1 MGVEV
6 HLAVGRVDEAVQAL
20 PSMLIGQLGG
30 DDDEVL
36 AVSVESVQLNT
47 RSVVFRLDFLAVD
60 DDRFDLAVEQVQEG
74 VGLRGGEPHSGVG
87 GEVGGAISVSTAY
100 VDTDVVPLDFD
111 DLRPVT
117 GFLAGQ
123 IHRTHT
129 TRVWQWR
136 MP

>member
-20 PSMLIGQLGG
+20 PSVLIGQLGG

-60 DDRFDLAVEQVQEG
+60 DDRFDLAVEQVRK
-74 VGLRGGEPHSGVG
+74 VSGSVVENRTLVL
-87 GEVGGAISVSTAY
+87 EVKWVAPSASAPRTSIRTWYLSTLMIS
-100 VDTDVVPLDFD
+100 D
-111 DLRPVT
+111 R
-117 GFLAGQ
+117 
-123 IHRTHT
+123 
-129 TRVWQWR
+129 
-136 MP
+136 